1 MTYLVEDDGQDTRR
15 PFRVGLGLLNIWWRR
30 GQVLLGGVRGI
41 VVGHHFHLGRSLG
54 GLRSSLGLFG
64 SRCSLELLDQG
75 CFLEVSDRPDQ
86 FPGHIVGIL
95 KAGQG
100 VFSSDHLV
108 GSLHELGYRDL
119 DSANQVTNREHE

>member
-15 PFRVGLGLLNIWWRR
+15 PFRVGLGLLDIWWRR
-30 GQVLLGGVRGI
+30 GQVPLGGVGSI

-64 SRCSLELLDQG
+64 GRCSLELLDQG

-86 FPGHIVGIL
+86 FSRHVIGIL

-100 VFSSDHLV
+100 VFSSNHLV
-108 GSLHELGYRDL
+108 GSLHELGHRDL
-119 DSANQVTNREHE
+119 DSANQVARRK